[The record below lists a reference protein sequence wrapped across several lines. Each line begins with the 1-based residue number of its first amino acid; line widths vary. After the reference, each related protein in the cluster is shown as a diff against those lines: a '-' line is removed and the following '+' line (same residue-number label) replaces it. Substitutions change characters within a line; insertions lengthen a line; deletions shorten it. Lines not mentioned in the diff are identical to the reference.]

1 MNQQQDKN
9 LIVFTHGGGRF
20 ANQLFSYAHLIAF
33 LAENDYKYD
42 LINLAFWPYAR
53 LLENTSKNLA
63 CTFPTKH
70 NQWKALQKTRDLLQV
85 FPDKIANSGRIRNNI
100 ARLLYNYAAL
110 NSDIQSIIA
119 EDVSGLKDIP
129 GKQKDKFDLNNPD
142 DVDLLN
148 QAKFTLLAGWKVR
161 SWLLVEKHQHTVR
174 ECLALKES
182 HAATATKFIQELRQ
196 KSDYLIGVLIR
207 QYDYRFILEGK
218 YFFETQQY
226 IDWIQQAQDLFGTS
240 FKVGFVVASDEPQ
253 DFELF
258 KHLNVHFATGI
269 AVGKGHYLE
278 SMAELS
284 QCDMIMTP
292 PSTFGVWAAF
302 LGDIPILPLYD
313 PSQVVSKQD
322 LLYGNIFDA
331 IAHPEMSVFV
341 K

>member
-1 MNQQQDKN
+1 MKQDKN
-9 LIVFTHGGGRF
+9 LIIFTHGGGRF

-42 LINLAFWPYAR
+42 LINLAFWPYAH

-70 NQWKALQKTRDLLQV
+70 EQWKALQKIRELLQV
-85 FPDKIANSGRIRNNI
+85 FPEKISNSGRMRNI
-100 ARLLYNYAAL
+100 IVRLLYNYASFAPE
-110 NSDIQSIIA
+110 IQSIIA
-119 EDVSGLKDIP
+119 QDVSGLKNIP
-129 GKQKDKFDLNNPD
+129 GKQKDTFDLGNPD

-148 QAKFTLLAGWKVR
+148 QAKVTLLAGWKVR
-161 SWLLVEKHQHTVR
+161 SWPLVEKHQETVR
-174 ECLALKES
+174 ECLALKEDY
-182 HAATATKFIQELRQ
+182 TIIATKFIQELRQ
-196 KSDYLIGVLIR
+196 QYDYLIGVLIR
-207 QYDYRFILEGK
+207 HYDYRIMLEGK

-226 IDWIQQAQDLFGTS
+226 IKWIEQAQDLFGTS
-240 FKVGFVVASDEPQ
+240 SKVGFVIASDEPQ

-258 KHLNVHFATGI
+258 KNLNVNFATGI
-269 AVGKGHYLE
+269 AGGKGHYLE

-292 PSTFGVWAAF
+292 PSTFGAWAAF
-302 LGDIPILPLYD
+302 LGNIPILPLCD

-322 LLYGNIFDA
+322 LLYNNIFDA
-331 IAHPEMSVFV
+331 VSNPYMSDLV

>member
-1 MNQQQDKN
+1 MKQDKN
-9 LIVFTHGGGRF
+9 LIIFTHGGGRF

-42 LINLAFWPYAR
+42 LINLAFWPYAH

-70 NQWKALQKTRDLLQV
+70 KQWQALQKLKDILQ
-85 FPDKIANSGRIRNNI
+85 FLPDKISNSSRIRNNI
-100 ARLLYNYAAL
+100 ARFLYNYASFAP
-110 NSDIQSIIA
+110 DIQSIIA
-119 EDVSGLKDIP
+119 QDVSGLKDIP
-129 GKQKDKFDLNNPD
+129 GKQKDKFDLNNSD

-148 QAKFTLLAGWKVR
+148 LAKVTLLAGWKVR
-161 SWLLVEKHQHTVR
+161 SWPLVEKHQETVR
-174 ECLALKES
+174 DCLALKES
-182 HAATATKFIQELRQ
+182 HTATATKFTQELRQ
-196 KSDYLIGVLIR
+196 KYDYLIGVLIR
-207 QYDYRFILEGK
+207 HYDYRFMLEGK

-226 IDWIQQAQDLFGTS
+226 INWIQQAQDLLGTS
-240 FKVGFVVASDEPQ
+240 SKVGFVIASDEPQ

-269 AVGKGHYLE
+269 AGGKGHYLE

-302 LGDIPILPLYD
+302 LGDLPILPLYAL
-313 PSQVVSKQD
+313 SQVISNQD
-322 LLYGNIFDA
+322 LLYNNIFDA
-331 IAHPEMSVFV
+331 IAHPEMSVLV